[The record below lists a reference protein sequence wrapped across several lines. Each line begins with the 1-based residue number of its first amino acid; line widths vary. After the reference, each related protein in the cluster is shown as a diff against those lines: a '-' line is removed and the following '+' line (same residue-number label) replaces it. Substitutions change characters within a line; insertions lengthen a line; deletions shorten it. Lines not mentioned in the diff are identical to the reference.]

1 MQVGVNKRPW
11 AALARLLAV
20 FHYVAFG
27 AACMIVAV
35 AAILW
40 VIEKSGLLVTIVRGE
55 VAGRLGALGGQLE
68 IDHAVLDWFQPGI
81 ELRGIGLGPDRNL
94 VSLERVYV
102 SIDPFSTRASRGP
115 DRIEI
120 DGGRIRLCQELLD
133 AWGTLRNAVPETQG
147 GADEGLLQLPLT
159 SLRNVETVLSV
170 PEWGD
175 IPIGRLDAVY
185 ANDSQGRPRIEGRL
199 LPSLSADADR
209 TAALYLGGHED
220 TGGVLS
226 VHLSTPGIDL
236 GAAALP
242 SGTVLEQFRE
252 LQASGR
258 LALEA
263 DAQLSLDGAR
273 PHSARVRASIK
284 DGTFRPPTSAR
295 AVEGLAVELDASCTP
310 LAGEDWTTP
319 RPWDSRVRVSGLW
332 SDSPLEGW
340 ALYGRNAGAGLMA
353 RAWVRASYLP
363 LQDETLAA
371 LGMAKRLEKTWAAI
385 EPRGRVDAVF
395 GMQLAL
401 DGSPSFGLDL
411 ACDGHAGTTYRGFP
425 QRGTGEPVGFP
436 LSLEN
441 LSGRVLAT
449 IDAERIRP
457 LEIGLVDLRASHS
470 GGSVETH
477 AAGARGMVVSPI
489 EDGDVGTGG
498 RNPELDLHI
507 AGANLPID
515 SQLRAALEGLRAT
528 DWIWPTFSPHPS
540 KGGGSVSAQGRI
552 FRTQETR
559 HPVSR
564 FGVDLR
570 GIDLNWEEVPVP
582 LQGGQGRLI
591 LGFDPRMASAVGFE
605 LSGTTPTSDAIRVRG
620 RFQDDPNRT
629 AGDGNRGRQIQSFE
643 ISADNLSLRGI
654 DRNALVAQWPGVG
667 TALELFS
674 PAGKAD
680 VHFIGARQR
689 PYGDFEYQVEV
700 EPREVQVTPQ
710 LFNMPTRDV
719 RGRVL
724 VWGSVPG
731 VAALSTAAE
740 PPPSPWT
747 DVRIAPLTGAWAGDT
762 IVACSA
768 DFPARGDDRIEIF
781 GAGIDVSNR
790 ALVGSLRMALST
802 GGEDIS
808 SYDPGALAID
818 GRVDLRGSVRI
829 PEGDQAQPVSQ
840 YRMQLR
846 DNDFQSTGAGG
857 FGLKELRGV
866 VVQEGQILFGERITG
881 VLGRTPVELR
891 NARFVRR
898 QNHYELQ
905 TQVAARDLPLDAEHM
920 RYFLD
925 AQTIQALVEELG
937 WRGEID
943 IENAT
948 LEVAGGG
955 GGSSDGRV
963 TFRGRILPSD
973 TSIDIGLPLSIDR
986 ASVDFEQLVF
996 ENGHVRAWAKVS
1008 DLNGRLADRRLEDAR
1023 LLLTY
1028 IEPHF
1033 SIIDLDGKFE
1043 QGRLRDM
1050 GGKGGPAFSIDLQAP
1065 FPFDLG
1071 LRIEDAQIGGLLQ
1084 GLFQS
1089 DFADQGTLDCQLRLM
1104 GTLERLTGIRGEGTL
1119 QLRDTRLWSIP
1130 VMRALFSQLGF
1141 DGTAVFESMRTR
1153 FGLTDGIISMDAIK
1167 VSSPLLQLVG
1177 EGTLDL
1183 DGRLHHDLQV
1193 RYGLVDRLG
1202 PITRLVYWVQNN
1214 LLRVEV
1220 RGDMERPKVLLKG
1233 VLSFL
1238 RSSQS
1243 EGRELP
1249 LPGFAPLPK
1258 RF

>member
-1 MQVGVNKRPW
+1 VQVGVAKRPW
-11 AALARLLAV
+11 AALARFLTV

-27 AACMIVAV
+27 AACLIVAV

-68 IDHAVLDWFQPGI
+68 IDHASLDWFQPGI

-115 DRIEI
+115 NRVEI

-133 AWGTLRNAVPETQG
+133 AWSTLRNAVPETQG
-147 GADEGLLQLPLT
+147 AADEGPMQLPLT

-175 IPIGRLDAVY
+175 IPIGRLDAVC
-185 ANDSQGRPRIEGRL
+185 ANDSEGRPRIEGRL
-199 LPSLSADADR
+199 LPSLAADTNR
-209 TAALYLGGHED
+209 TAAIYLGGRED
-220 TGGVLS
+220 TSGVLS

-252 LQASGR
+252 LEASGR

-263 DAQLSLDGAR
+263 NAQLSLDSAR
-273 PHSARVRASIK
+273 AHSVRVRASVR
-284 DGTFRPPTSAR
+284 DGTFHPPTSQA
-295 AVEGLAVELDASCTP
+295 AVEGLAVELEASCTP
-310 LAGEDWTTP
+310 FDGEDWTAP
-319 RPWDSRVRVSGLW
+319 RPWDSRVRVRGNWSG
-332 SDSPLEGW
+332 SPLEGW
-340 ALYGRNAGAGLMA
+340 VLFGRNAGAGLMA
-353 RAWVRASYLP
+353 RAWMRASELP
-363 LQDETLAA
+363 LQNETLAA
-371 LGMAKRLEKTWAAI
+371 VAMAERLENTWAAL
-385 EPRGRVDAVF
+385 EPRGRVDALF
-395 GMQLAL
+395 GMQLSLAGSASLAL
-401 DGSPSFGLDL
+401 DLV
-411 ACDGHAGTTYRGFP
+411 CDGHTGVTYRGYP
-425 QRGTGEPVGFP
+425 PRGFGEPVGFP
-436 LSLEN
+436 LALEH

-449 IDAERIRP
+449 IDAARNRP
-457 LEIGLVDLRASHS
+457 VEIGLVDLLASHS
-470 GGSVETH
+470 GGTPETH
-477 AAGARGMVVSPI
+477 AAGARGMVVSPV
-489 EDGDVGTGG
+489 EDESAEPDERGA
-498 RNPELDLHI
+498 ELDLYI
-507 AGANLPID
+507 AGTNLPVD
-515 SQLRAALEGLRAT
+515 SKLRTALEGLRTTA
-528 DWIWPTFSPHPS
+528 WIWPTFSPLPS
-540 KGGGSVSAQGRI
+540 KGGGSVSADGRI
-552 FRTQETR
+552 FRTRETQR
-559 HPVSR
+559 TVSR
-564 FGVDLR
+564 FDVDIEGVDLTWA
-570 GIDLNWEEVPVP
+570 DVPVP
-582 LQGGQGRLI
+582 LQGGHGRLT
-591 LGFDPRMASAVGFE
+591 LAFDPRLASGVGFD
-605 LSGTTPTSDAIRVRG
+605 LSGTTPTADAIGVRG
-620 RFQDDPNRT
+620 RFQDDPEH
-629 AGDGNRGRQIQSFE
+629 AAEDGPLGRHIQSFE

-654 DRNALVAQWPGVG
+654 DRNVLVTQWPGVG
-667 TALELFS
+667 TALDLFS

-689 PYGDFEYQVEV
+689 PSGDFEYQVEV
-700 EPREVQVTPQ
+700 EPREVQVTPR

-731 VAALSTAAE
+731 VAAREASAE
-740 PPPSPWT
+740 TLPSAWT

-808 SYDPGALAID
+808 GYDPGTLAIN
-818 GRVDLRGSVRI
+818 GRVDLRGSIRV
-829 PEGDQAQPVSQ
+829 PEDDQAQPVSQ

-846 DNDFQSTGAGG
+846 DNDFQSTVAGG
-857 FGLKELRGV
+857 FGLKDLRGV

-881 VLGRTPVELR
+881 VLGRTPVELL
-891 NARFVRR
+891 NARFVRE
-898 QNHYELQ
+898 QNRYELQ

-925 AQTIQALVEELG
+925 AETIHALVEELG

-948 LEVAGGG
+948 LEVIGG
-955 GGSSDGRV
+955 GGSEGRV
-963 TFRGRILPSD
+963 TFRGKIVPAD

-986 ASVDFEQLVF
+986 ASVDFEQLTL
-996 ENGHVRAWAKVS
+996 ENGHVRAWATVS
-1008 DLNGRLADRRLEDAR
+1008 DLNGRLADRRLEEAR

-1028 IEPHF
+1028 IEPHL

-1043 QGRLRDM
+1043 AGRLRDM
-1050 GGKGGPAFSIDLQAP
+1050 GGKGGPAFSIDLRAP

-1071 LRIEDAQIGGLLQ
+1071 LRIEDAQIDGLLQ

-1104 GTLERLTGIRGEGTL
+1104 GSLERLTGIRGEGTL

-1153 FGLTDGIISMDAIK
+1153 FRLTGGIISMDAIK

-1193 RYGLVDRLG
+1193 RYSLVDRLG

-1214 LLRVEV
+1214 LLRVEI
-1220 RGDMERPKVLLKG
+1220 RGDMERPKILLKG

-1238 RSSQS
+1238 RSSQN
-1243 EGRELP
+1243 EERELP
-1249 LPGFAPLPK
+1249 LPGFAPLPQ